1 MGAGMPRH
9 AGLYLTMGFGSL
21 RRASGIFGR
30 RLAGAVIL
38 GLAETAVVLALS
50 AAVTV
55 PSGAQ
60 VFDDRFPF
68 IEERARRGGG
78 GTNRNNPFLGDTY
91 RQGGGAEENNAKA
104 PPPTRKA
111 DSAPLTSVVV
121 LGDSM
126 ADWLAYGLEQA
137 AAESPDI
144 GILRR
149 HRTLSGLIRAD
160 VKSDPRGDYPDWPQA
175 AREILNADKANFIV
189 MMIGLND
196 RRSIKEKA
204 PTKAAAGPASGQAG
218 AAGAPAAAAGA
229 PPAAAAANKEKD
241 AELGEPPPGEAP
253 GGTAEPEPATPGM
266 ITYEFRSEKW
276 TELYIKRIDDTI
288 AALKARSVPVL
299 WVGLPPVRNTKAAA
313 DLSYLNDLFRS
324 RAEKAGVTY
333 IDTWDGF
340 VDESGRFVMQGPD
353 FEGQIRRLRSSD
365 GTHFTQAGARK
376 LAHYVE
382 REIQRGLMANATPVS
397 LPAPEEP
404 APAVAVARPDN
415 APIVRPLA
423 GPVMPLTTAAEAD
436 ELLGGG
442 GARQAAVDPIAARV
456 LVRGEQTNAPAGRG
470 DDFAW
475 PRRNVAPLGTDPV
488 VATTTTPMT
497 PMQTEQRQAAAAPGV
512 GAAPAAAPGA
522 APARP
527 PRPTRQAASVPR
539 PPGFVAQQ
547 QQRPEPRRVAPAPQP
562 FFFPFFGR

>member
-229 PPAAAAANKEKD
+229 SPAAAAANKEKD

-288 AALKARSVPVL
+288 AALKARNVPVL

-488 VATTTTPMT
+488 VATTTTPIT
-497 PMQTEQRQAAAAPGV
+497 PMQTEQRQAAAAPGAS
-512 GAAPAAAPGA
+512 AAPAAAPGA

-547 QQRPEPRRVAPAPQP
+547 QRPEPRRVAPAPQP

>member
-1 MGAGMPRH
+1 
-9 AGLYLTMGFGSL
+9 MGFGSL
-21 RRASGIFGR
+21 RRAGGILGR

-38 GLAETAVVLALS
+38 GLAETAVVLSLS

-78 GTNRNNPFLGDTY
+78 GANRNNPFPGDTY

-160 VKSDPRGDYPDWPQA
+160 VRSDPRGDYPDWPQA

-189 MMIGLND
+189 MMIGLNE

-204 PTKAAAGPASGQAG
+204 PTRAPAGPAGQAG
-218 AAGAPAAAAGA
+218 AAGAPAAAAVA
-229 PPAAAAANKEKD
+229 PAAAANKEKD
-241 AELGEPPPGEAP
+241 AELGEPPPGDAQ
-253 GGTAEPEPATPGM
+253 GGTTEPEPATPGM

-288 AALKARSVPVL
+288 AALKARNVPVL

-404 APAVAVARPDN
+404 APPVAVARPDN

-456 LVRGEQTNAPAGRG
+456 LGRGEQTNAPAGRG

-512 GAAPAAAPGA
+512 GAGAAPAAAPGA

-527 PRPTRQAASVPR
+527 PRPTRQAA
-539 PPGFVAQQ
+539 Q

>member
-1 MGAGMPRH
+1 MV
-9 AGLYLTMGFGSL
+9 FGPFL
-21 RRASGIFGR
+21 MARGVFWR
-30 RLAGAVIL
+30 RLAGAVLL
-38 GLAETAVVLALS
+38 GLAETAVVLGLS
-50 AAVTV
+50 VAVSV
-55 PSGAQ
+55 PSSAQ
-60 VFDDRFPF
+60 QFDDRFPF
-68 IEERARRGGG
+68 IEERVRRGGG
-78 GTNRNNPFLGDTY
+78 DRGSRGNSLFGDTY
-91 RQGGGAEENNAKA
+91 RQGGGGEENNAKA

-204 PTKAAAGPASGQAG
+204 PAKAAATPASGQAS
-218 AAGAPAAAAGA
+218 APAAAS
-229 PPAAAAANKEKD
+229 KDKD
-241 AELGEPPPGEAP
+241 AELGEPPPGETPANS
-253 GGTAEPEPATPGM
+253 AEPEPATPGM
-266 ITYEFRSEKW
+266 LTHEFRSEKW

-288 AALKARSVPVL
+288 AALKAKNVPVL

-353 FEGQIRRLRSSD
+353 FEGQIRRLRSAD
-365 GTHFTQAGARK
+365 GNHFTQAGARK

-382 REIQRGLMANATPVS
+382 REIQRGLMANATPVA
-397 LPAPEEP
+397 LPVPEEP

-415 APIVRPLA
+415 APIPRPLA

-442 GARQAAVDPIAARV
+442 GARQAAVDPIATRV

-475 PRRNVAPLGTDPV
+475 PRRNVAPLGADPV
-488 VATTTTPMT
+488 VATTSTPIT
-497 PMQTEQRQAAAAPGV
+497 PMQTDQRQAAAAP

-527 PRPTRQAASVPR
+527 ARSTRQAASVPR
-539 PPGFVAQQ
+539 SPGFFG
-547 QQRPEPRRVAPAPQP
+547 QQRPEPRRVAPSPQP